1 MQSKRDIRWKQ
12 RFENFERSYSTFK
25 RILKIELPNEAEKM
39 GLVQA
44 FEIVFELSWKTLK
57 DYLTEQGYNEKSPR
71 GVLKMAFQNEII
83 ADGHVWLEALESR
96 NETTHTYDDKIATA
110 LDLKIREIYAPA
122 INELHSFLAK
132 EYTDE

>member
-1 MQSKRDIRWKQ
+1 MRGNRDVRWKQ

-71 GVLKMAFQNEII
+71 GVLKLAFQNEIL

-96 NETTHTYDDKIATA
+96 NETTHTYDDEIATA
-110 LDLKIREIYAPA
+110 LDLKIREVYAPA
-122 INELHSFLAK
+122 ISGLHSFFTK
-132 EYTDE
+132 EYANE